1 MEIKIE
7 TDILVR
13 KERKLNKRGGL
24 TIPAEIRRYMD
35 LEGGD
40 KFMVKQLLTGDI
52 LLERLT
58 GTCCVC
64 GEYKGLRQK
73 NGRYICPDC
82 LKEEGEV

>member
-1 MEIKIE
+1 MEAEIKTEI
-7 TDILVR
+7 VAM

-52 LLERLT
+52 LLERIT
-58 GTCCVC
+58 GPCWVC
-64 GEYKGLRQK
+64 GENKGLRYS
-73 NGRYICPDC
+73 GRYLCPEC
-82 LKEEGEV
+82 LKKEGEN